1 MAFCTDGGGGTA
13 VAFCADGGGG
23 TAVAFCADVG
33 GGGTSV
39 AFDVDGE
46 VTFVVF
52 DADDETRYHSLGGPS
67 VDDVPSKRAYDANHA
82 DASPNMFN
90 MLVTELVSHPEMS
103 ALNDDAV

>member
-1 MAFCTDGGGGTA
+1 M
-13 VAFCADGGGG
+13 
-23 TAVAFCADVG
+23 
-33 GGGTSV
+33 

-52 DADDETRYHSLGGPS
+52 DAGDETRYHSLGGPS

-103 ALNDDAV
+103 ALNAVATSNMVNMFVTELVSHPEMSALNADAL